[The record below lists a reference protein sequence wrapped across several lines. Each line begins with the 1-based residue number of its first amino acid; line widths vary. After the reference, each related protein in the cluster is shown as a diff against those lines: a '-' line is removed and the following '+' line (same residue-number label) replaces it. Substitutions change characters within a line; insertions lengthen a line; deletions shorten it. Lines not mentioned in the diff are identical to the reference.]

1 MVNDRDVDLKV
12 TREKAFTLIEL
23 LVVIAIIALLMAILL
38 PALNR
43 VREQGRA
50 ACCSNNLRQIG
61 LAVQLYA
68 QDNDFKVVR
77 YGGWW
82 PFKYYKYLNRDKIL
96 SRTDAEGFGEV
107 GTYKCP
113 SFPHKGQLICY
124 AINQLEQGTMNKEE
138 EGSSAYTSLDKF
150 LRPSENIYMGDY
162 TADFRGETGAAKVI
176 TTEEELIKCNYMD
189 VRAKSHLPSGDLGI
203 RRLARDRHKPHG
215 LNCMY
220 IDGHVDNRKAMEIT
234 LYDLGAGFRDVPR
247 GTVIQ

>member
-1 MVNDRDVDLKV
+1 MVNALDVDLKV

-23 LVVIAIIALLMAILL
+23 LVVIAIIALLMAILM
-38 PALNR
+38 PALQR
-43 VREQGRA
+43 VREQGKA
-50 ACCSNNLRQIG
+50 AYCSNNLHQIG

-77 YGGWW
+77 YGGSW
-82 PFKYYKYLNRDKIL
+82 PFKYYKYLTREKFL
-96 SRTDAEGFGEV
+96 SRTDAKGFGEV

-124 AINQLEQGTMNKEE
+124 AVNQLKQGTMNKEG
-138 EGSSAYTSLDKF
+138 EGSSGYTSLDKF

-176 TTEEELIKCNYMD
+176 TTEEELSKCNWMD
-189 VRAKSHLPSGDLGI
+189 VREKSHLPSSDLGI

-215 LNCMY
+215 LNCLY
-220 IDGHVDNRKAMEIT
+220 IDGHADKREALEIT

-247 GTVIQ
+247 GTVIR